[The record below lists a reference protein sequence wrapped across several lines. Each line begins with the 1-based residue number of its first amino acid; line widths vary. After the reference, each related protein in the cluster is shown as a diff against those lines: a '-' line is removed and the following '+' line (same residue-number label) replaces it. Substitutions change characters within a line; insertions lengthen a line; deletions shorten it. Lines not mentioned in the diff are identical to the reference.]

1 MSIYGA
7 LFSGVT
13 GLMANSQA
21 LGMIADNIANVNTIA
36 FKGSHAQFS
45 TLVTHAAT
53 VNTYTPGGVQS
64 RPIQGID
71 RQGLL
76 QSSPS
81 EMDIAIA
88 GQGFFVVNEAASPTL
103 GNEYLFTRAGSFAP
117 DKNGDLVNSAGYY
130 LQGWPLTNGTTLPT
144 NTTTLTNVQTVDV
157 AGQNGTATVT
167 QNVALGLNLPST
179 AAVGDSFSATVQI
192 FDALGNAQD
201 LDVQFTKTAVNSWSI
216 TVQDP
221 ILASTG
227 AVSGTVTPVARSI
240 TFNGD
245 GTPNA
250 ITFPDIDITGWTTGA
265 SNSTITFD
273 VGTANQNDGVTQ
285 LAGEF
290 SITSIDQD
298 GSRVGQ
304 FVGITISEDGTVTA
318 LFDNGKQ
325 RPIYMLP
332 IALFPNPNGLGAV
345 SGNAYR
351 QTDRSGSLLLQ
362 QANTGGTGTVVSSAL
377 ESSTV
382 DLAEEFTKLITTQRA
397 YSASARII
405 TTADEMLEELIRLR
419 R

>member
-1 MSIYGA
+1 MSIFGA
-7 LFSGVT
+7 MFSGVT
-13 GLMANSQA
+13 GLGAQSQA
-21 LGMIADNIANVNTIA
+21 LGIIADNISNVNTVGY
-36 FKGSHAQFS
+36 KGSLAQFS
-45 TLVTHAAT
+45 TLVTRAAT
-53 VNTYTPGGVQS
+53 LSTYTPGGVQT

-76 QSSPS
+76 QSSAS
-81 EMDIAIA
+81 ETDIAIA
-88 GQGFFVVNEAASPTL
+88 GQGFFVVNEAAIPTL
-103 GNEYLFTRAGSFAP
+103 GNEYLFTRAGSFVP
-117 DKNGDLVNSAGYY
+117 DENGDLVNSAGYY

-144 NTTTLTNVQTVDV
+144 NTSTLTSVETVNVSRLIGS
-157 AGQNGTATVT
+157 ATAT

-179 AAVGDSFSATVQI
+179 AAVSDTFSATVQV
-192 FDALGNAQD
+192 FDTLGNAHD
-201 LDVQFTKTAVNSWSI
+201 IEVQFTKTAINSWSI
-216 TVQDP
+216 AVQDP
-221 ILASTG
+221 VLASTG

-245 GTPNA
+245 GTPNT

-265 SNSTITFD
+265 SDSAITFD
-273 VGTANQNDGVTQ
+273 VGTASQNDGVTQ

-298 GSRVGQ
+298 GARFGG
-304 FVGITISEDGTVTA
+304 FVGVTISEDGTVTA
-318 LFDNGKQ
+318 VFDNGEQ
-325 RPIYMLP
+325 LPIYMLP

-351 QTDRSGSLLLQ
+351 QTDRSGNLLLQ
-362 QANTGGTGTVVSSAL
+362 QANTGGTGTVASSAL

-382 DLAEEFTKLITTQRA
+382 DLAEEFTKMITTQRA

-405 TTADEMLEELIRLR
+405 TTADEMLEELIRIR

>member
-1 MSIYGA
+1 MSIFGA
-7 LFSGVT
+7 MFSGVT
-13 GLMANSQA
+13 GLNANSQA
-21 LGMIADNIANVNTIA
+21 LGMIADNIANVNTIGY
-36 FKGSHAQFS
+36 KGSLAQFS
-45 TLVTHAAT
+45 TLVTRGAT
-53 VNTYTPGGVQS
+53 VNTYTPGGVQA
-64 RPIQGID
+64 RPIQGIN

-81 EMDIAIA
+81 DMDIAIA
-88 GQGFFVVNEAASPTL
+88 GQGFFVVNEAASPTI

-167 QNVALGLNLPST
+167 QNVTLGLNLPST
-179 AAVGDSFSATVQI
+179 AAVGDSFSTTVQI

-201 LDVQFTKTAVNSWSI
+201 LEVQFTKTAVNSWSI

-221 ILASTG
+221 VLASTG

-290 SITSIDQD
+290 SVTSIDQD
-298 GSRVGQ
+298 GLRVGQ
-304 FVGITISEDGTVTA
+304 FVAITISEDGTVTA
-318 LFDNGKQ
+318 LFDNGE
-325 RPIYMLP
+325 RLPIYKLP

-362 QANTGGTGTVVSSAL
+362 QANTGGTGTIASSAL

>member
-1 MSIYGA
+1 MSIFGA
-7 LFSGVT
+7 MFSGVT
-13 GLMANSQA
+13 GLNANSQA
-21 LGMIADNIANVNTIA
+21 LSMIADNIANVNTIGY
-36 FKGSHAQFS
+36 KGSHAQFS
-45 TLVTHAAT
+45 TLVTRAAT

-167 QNVALGLNLPST
+167 QNVGLGLNLPST

-245 GTPNA
+245 GTPNT

>member
-45 TLVTHAAT
+45 TLVTRAAT

-245 GTPNA
+245 GTPNT

-382 DLAEEFTKLITTQRA
+382 DLAEDFTKLITTQRA

-405 TTADEMLEELIRLR
+405 TTADEMLAELIRLR